1 MKYPCYTTS
10 TGIQIGSMYTPP
22 QRNVM
27 SIEDEFWQ
35 KQFMPRF
42 QSVQQLGVTHE
53 VVDTVL
59 YLVSV
64 IAAIT
69 CATVITLG

>member
-1 MKYPCYTTS
+1 
-10 TGIQIGSMYTPP
+10 
-22 QRNVM
+22 M

-35 KQFMPRF
+35 RQLLPRF
-42 QSVQQLGVTHE
+42 KSVQQIGVTHE